1 MPANQGATPA
11 TASPWGHELSEQGI
25 GYYIADAAGCFAYCN
40 PAVTVATG
48 YRADELMGRRSVD
61 LVVDEERDAVTLQ
74 YRAWAADP
82 AVTDVAME
90 FRVRGKDG
98 RVFWVEQFT
107 HIERGADGRHVR
119 YCNFLREIT
128 DRKATEA
135 ALRASQGRYDRDL
148 GKAVDALRSSVSLL
162 EATLESTADG
172 ILVVGTDRSI
182 ARFNQRFADMWRIP
196 EAVLATRDD
205 ARALDD
211 VLSQLKDPQEF
222 LRIVEWLYANP
233 QSESMDTFELSDNRV
248 FERYSRPQV
257 VDGVTVGRVWS
268 FRDVSERRRA
278 ELERQELEAGL
289 RRAQKLEAMG
299 TLAGGIAHDFN
310 NILTAI
316 ISSAEQTL
324 EDLPSGH
331 EARGSLHTILQA
343 GHRAANLV
351 RRILL
356 FSRGEVGDRTT
367 IMMDTVIRD
376 AMGLLRPS
384 LPSTVEI
391 VASLPHPASLAIH
404 ADATQVQQVIVN
416 LCTNAW
422 HAMRSR
428 GGGRISIDANSLELA
443 AGDVAREG
451 MVLAP
456 GRYVRITVSD
466 TGTGIPAALLPRIF
480 DPFFTTKPVGEG
492 TGLGLA
498 MVHGVLRA
506 HGGDVSV
513 SSTEGVGTSFRL
525 YFPAAVGRVEVPA
538 VGGAHPRGAG
548 QLVLLVDDEPDVRAV
563 EVRTMEHLGYRALA
577 VPSGEAALGE
587 LRRRGSD
594 VALLI
599 TDLTMPGMSG
609 LELAR
614 EARALSPDLPVVLC
628 TGYGS
633 RETEAEAR
641 ALGVRVVLP
650 KPHSLHDLGR
660 AAAAAL
666 DAVPRGR
673 QATPVSSGAGT

>member
-1 MPANQGATPA
+1 MPANQGPPAA
-11 TASPWGHELSEQGI
+11 TAPAWGHELKEQGI

-40 PAVTVATG
+40 PAVTAATG
-48 YRADELMGRRSVD
+48 YRAEELMGRRSVD
-61 LVVDEERDAVTLQ
+61 LVVDEEREAVTLQ

-82 AVTDVAME
+82 AVSDVAME

-107 HIERGADGRHVR
+107 HIERTADGRHVR

-135 ALRASQGRYDRDL
+135 ALRASQGRYDRDV

-172 ILVVGTDRSI
+172 ILVVGIDRSI
-182 ARFNQRFADMWRIP
+182 ARFNRRFADMWRIP
-196 EAVLATRDD
+196 DAVLATGDD
-205 ARALDD
+205 AQALGF
-211 VLSQLKDPQEF
+211 VLSQLKDPDGF
-222 LRIVEWLYANP
+222 LRTVERLYANP
-233 QSESMDTFELSDNRV
+233 QAESMDTFELSDARM

-316 ISSAEQTL
+316 ISSAEQTI

-331 EARGSLHTILQA
+331 EAQGSLRTILQA

-367 IMMDTVIRD
+367 IMIDAVIRD

-422 HAMRSR
+422 HAMRAR
-428 GGGRISIDANSLELA
+428 GGGRISIDAAAVELA
-443 AGDVAREG
+443 PGDVAREG
-451 MVLAP
+451 IVVAP
-456 GRYVRITVSD
+456 GRMVRITVTD
-466 TGTGIPAALLPRIF
+466 NGCGMPPAILPRIF

-498 MVHGVLRA
+498 MVHGVVRA

-525 YFPAAVGRVEVPA
+525 YFPAAVGQVEEPVMGLDRA
-538 VGGAHPRGAG
+538 RGAG
-548 QLVLLVDDEPDVRAV
+548 QLVLLVDDEPDVRSVGA
-563 EVRTMEHLGYRALA
+563 RTMEHLGYRAIA

-587 LRRRGSD
+587 LRRRGSE

-609 LELAR
+609 LDLAR
-614 EARALSPDLPVVLC
+614 DARALYPDLPVVLC

-660 AAAAAL
+660 AAATAL
-666 DAVPRGR
+666 NAVPRGR
-673 QATPVSSGAGT
+673 RVAPASAGTGS

>member
-1 MPANQGATPA
+1 MFSDVPTSHAAITGASAP
-11 TASPWGHELSEQGI
+11 PWGHELTEQGI

-40 PAVTVATG
+40 PAVTAATG

-61 LVVDEERDAVTLQ
+61 LVVDEEREAVTLQ
-74 YRAWAADP
+74 YRGWASDP
-82 AVTDVAME
+82 AVSDVAME

-107 HIERGADGRHVR
+107 HIERGADGRHIR

-135 ALRASQGRYDRDL
+135 ALRASQGRYDRDV

-172 ILVVGTDRSI
+172 ILVVRSDRTI
-182 ARFNQRFADMWRIP
+182 ARFNRRFADMWRIP
-196 EAVLATRDD
+196 DEVLATRDD
-205 ARALDD
+205 AQALRF
-211 VLSQLKDPQEF
+211 VLSQLKDPDDF
-222 LRIVEWLYANP
+222 VRSVERLYADP
-233 QSESMDTFELSDNRV
+233 QAESRDTFALTDDRV

-257 VDGVTVGRVWS
+257 VEGVTVGRVWS

-289 RRAQKLEAMG
+289 RRAQKLEAVG

-316 ISSAEQTL
+316 ISSAEQTI
-324 EDLPSGH
+324 EDLSPEH
-331 EARGSLHTILQA
+331 EAQPSLRTIMQA
-343 GHRAANLV
+343 GQRAANLV

-367 IMMDTVIRD
+367 VCLDAVVRD

-391 VASLPHPASLAIH
+391 VASLPYPTALAIH

-422 HAMRSR
+422 HAMRAQ
-428 GGGRISIDANSLELA
+428 GGGRIEIAATGVDLTLA
-443 AGDVAREG
+443 DVAREG
-451 MVLAP
+451 IVLAP
-456 GRYVRITVSD
+456 GHYVRITVSD
-466 TGTGIPAALLPRIF
+466 TGCGISPAVLPRIF

-513 SSTEGVGTSFRL
+513 SSTVGVGTSFRL
-525 YFPAAVGRVEVPA
+525 YFPAAEAPPHAPVPNA
-538 VGGAHPRGAG
+538 AQRRGSG

-563 EVRTMEHLGYRALA
+563 EARAMEHLGYRAMAL
-577 VPSGEAALGE
+577 PSGEAALAE
-587 LRRRGSD
+587 LQRRGPD

-599 TDLTMPGMSG
+599 TDLTMPGMTG
-609 LELAR
+609 LELAK
-614 EARALSPDLPVVLC
+614 EARALRPDLPVVLC
-628 TGYGS
+628 TGFGS
-633 RETEAEAR
+633 GETEAAAR

-650 KPHSLHDLGR
+650 KPHSLHDLSR
-660 AAAAAL
+660 AAALAL
-666 DAVPRGR
+666 DA
-673 QATPVSSGAGT
+673 TTT

>member
-1 MPANQGATPA
+1 MPENPGPVAA
-11 TASPWGHELSEQGI
+11 ASPDWGHALKEQGI

-61 LVVDEERDAVTLQ
+61 LVVDEQREAVTLQ

-82 AVTDVAME
+82 VVSDVAME

-148 GKAVDALRSSVSLL
+148 GKAVEALRSSVSLL

-172 ILVVGTDRSI
+172 ILVVSTDRSI
-182 ARFNQRFADMWRIP
+182 ARFNRRFAEMWRIP
-196 EAVLATRDD
+196 DAVLATGDD
-205 ARALDD
+205 ARALEF
-211 VLSQLKDPQEF
+211 VLSQLKDPEDF
-222 LRIVEWLYANP
+222 LRTVERLYANP
-233 QSESMDTFELSDNRV
+233 EAESMDTFELSDDRV

-257 VDGVTVGRVWS
+257 VEGVTVGRVWS

-316 ISSAEQTL
+316 ISSAEQTID
-324 EDLPSGH
+324 DLPSGH
-331 EARGSLHTILQA
+331 EAQGSLRTILQA

-367 IMMDTVIRD
+367 IMIDAVIRD

-391 VASLPHPASLAIH
+391 VASLPHPTSLAIH

-422 HAMRSR
+422 HAMRPR
-428 GGGRISIDANSLELA
+428 GGGRISIDAASIELA

-451 MVLAP
+451 IVLDP
-456 GRYVRITVSD
+456 GRYVRITVTD
-466 TGTGIPAALLPRIF
+466 TGTGIPAAVLPRIF

-498 MVHGVLRA
+498 MVHGVMRA

-513 SSTEGVGTSFRL
+513 SSTEGVGTTFRL
-525 YFPAAVGRVEVPA
+525 YFPAAVARAEVPA
-538 VGGAHPRGAG
+538 VGVAGRRGAG

-563 EVRTMEHLGYRALA
+563 GARTMEHLGYRALA
-577 VPSGEAALGE
+577 VGSGEAALGE

-609 LELAR
+609 LELAK

-633 RETEAEAR
+633 GETESEAR

-650 KPHSLHDLGR
+650 KPHTLHDLGR
-660 AAAAAL
+660 AAATAL
-666 DAVPRGR
+666 DSAPRGR
-673 QATPVSSGAGT
+673 GGATAPTGAAG